1 MARTIATIKA
11 ELTHKF
17 LSSQQI
23 QSAYELTE
31 KDVDNFESIFSP
43 VSLESIFFYV
53 VAASIWTLE
62 KLFDAHKA
70 EVSDIIA
77 TLTPHT
83 LQWYAT
89 KAKAFQ
95 YGDNLVTDTDYYSTT
110 DPTKQIVTFAAALE
124 NNYSVYLKIGK
135 GSTFS
140 TTDGSVTNKS
150 PLTEDELKAF
160 KSYINRVKDAGVN
173 LQVINEN
180 PDVLYACITIYYD
193 PLVMNNQG
201 QVENKP
207 VIKNCILNFI
217 QNLPFNGELR
227 VKALEDALA
236 AVDGVVMPEVRSAA
250 YTSRIQPNP
259 TYFDKDAFQKPYSGY
274 FRIHK
279 DDIHV
284 LDTLT
289 DPNNPELFPSTYVN
303 DEKIYSVHVKLVEYV
318 TVQN

>member
-11 ELTHKF
+11 DLTHKF
-17 LSSQQI
+17 LSSEQI
-23 QSAYELTE
+23 QSAYQLKEA
-31 KDVDNFESIFSP
+31 DVDNFESIFSP

-53 VAASIWTLE
+53 VAAASWTLE

-95 YGDNLVTDTDYYSTT
+95 YQDNLVTDTDYYATIDT
-110 DPTKQIVTFAAALE
+110 AKQIVTFAAALE
-124 NNYSVYLKIGK
+124 NDYSVYLKVAT

-140 TTDGSVTNKS
+140 PTDGSVTNKG
-150 PLTEDELKAF
+150 PLDDDQLKAF

-173 LQVINEN
+173 LQVISEK

-193 PLVMNNQG
+193 PLVMSNQG
-201 QVENKP
+201 LVDNKD
-207 VIKNCILNFI
+207 VIQNCILNFI
-217 QNLPFNGELR
+217 QSLPFNGELR

-236 AVDGVVMPEVRSAA
+236 AIDGVVMPEVRGAA
-250 YTSRIQPNP
+250 YSSKIKTDP
-259 TYFDKDAFQKPYSGY
+259 TYFEQEAYQKPYSGY
-274 FRIHK
+274 FKINHSQI
-279 DDIHV
+279 DI
-284 LDTLT
+284 LGESDKFTSPYNIT
-289 DPNNPELFPSTYVN
+289 DY
-303 DEKIYSVHVKLVEYV
+303 YSVHVKFVEYV